1 MNTSKVTALA
11 LAGLLSAV
19 SLGSF
24 AASDPSTGK
33 TDPIGSPPNPA
44 TQESKDSMGTGLDT
58 NGGASSRTVPTH
70 APKAMTATARAWVP
84 MWRTARSA
92 PARTPLRAATMTTC
106 PAHRNNLDPLTDRRT
121 LPHH

>member
-33 TDPIGSPPNPA
+33 TNPIGSPPNPA

-58 NGGASSRTVPTH
+58 NGGAIIQNGADPRTQGNDGNRQGLGTDVENGKIGPGKNAAPSGNDDNLPG
-70 APKAMTATARAWVP
+70 APKQP
-84 MWRTARSA
+84 
-92 PARTPLRAATMTTC
+92 
-106 PAHRNNLDPLTDRRT
+106 
-121 LPHH
+121 